1 MAAQEIVL
9 GTDNG
14 TFWTGRAED
23 PWIDDPAVSHVFAS
37 PREAWNVAAVLQK
50 SQAEYLEDSPVEL
63 HLRDSDLPRE
73 TRQITSTRHAN
84 NRSGLR
90 AQWRRGF
97 REALPPDLPS
107 TLPEGDSLNLYRLE
121 EYLRDTD
128 WDEVRSRDGAN
139 PRLDPAFRTAMTA
152 LSNRDPEAASA
163 LWQKQ
168 VPAALSARLLEQ
180 LAPEGSAPR
189 QGRPAEP
196 PGSRSPDV
204 PESNEVERVRERQP
218 QAPLA
223 SRGSE
228 SIGVNPGAPDPDPSR
243 SPPLPDFVRRHFV
256 RTGDRFYHRQ
266 TPDRLAF
273 TARRETFRAEDAS
286 VSVATALVELAHAQG
301 WSALRVKGSRDFKRL
316 VWEAASRRGLAVE
329 GYIPSPA
336 ELARL
341 ETGPESTAAPRPK
354 ASGETRLGGRERE
367 RPADP
372 LAGELVEH
380 GPAPF
385 QHQPSNS
392 PSYFVSLRDAV
403 GTLVTHWGIDLERA
417 MEESGAGVGDQVRLS
432 RLGKQRVQVR
442 EPIRDETG
450 VVIDHRVK
458 ETERNAWSVTVDRQG
473 DLDRRGRSRQDRGQ
487 ADGADPLAARVVEI
501 FTAERLARL
510 GSEDRARFRE
520 LYDQAK
526 ARLEARGRPQ
536 GSQRLPANDP
546 ARGGGRERVA
556 QGR

>member
-23 PWIDDPAVSHVFAS
+23 PWIDDPVVAHVFPS
-37 PREAWNVAAVLQK
+37 PREAWNVAIALQK

-63 HLRDSDLPRE
+63 HLRDPDLPRE
-73 TRQITSTRHAN
+73 TRQIASTRHAN
-84 NRSGLR
+84 SRPGLR

-107 TLPEGDSLNLYRLE
+107 TIPEGDSLNLYRLE

-152 LSNRDPEAASA
+152 LWNRDPEAASA

-168 VPAALSARLLEQ
+168 VPADLSDRLLEQ
-180 LAPEGSAPR
+180 LTPEGSAPR
-189 QGRPAEP
+189 QGRSAEP
-196 PGSRSPDV
+196 TGSRSPDV
-204 PESNEVERVRERQP
+204 PESNKIERVRERQP

-228 SIGVNPGAPDPDPSR
+228 SIGVNPGAPNPDPSR

-273 TARRETFRAEDAS
+273 TARGETFRAEDAS

-301 WSALRVKGSRDFKRL
+301 WTALRVKGSRDFKRL

-329 GYIPSPA
+329 GYVPSPA

-354 ASGETRLGGRERE
+354 ASSETRIGGRERE
-367 RPADP
+367 RPADS
-372 LAGELVEH
+372 LAGELAEH

-385 QHQPSNS
+385 QHQQGNS
-392 PSYFVSLRDAV
+392 PSYFVSLRDAA

-450 VVIDHRVK
+450 AVIDHRVK
-458 ETERNAWSVTVDRQG
+458 ETERNAWSVTIDRQG
-473 DLDRRGRSRQDRGQ
+473 NLDRRGRSRKDRGQ

-501 FTAERLARL
+501 FTAERLAQL
-510 GSEDRARFRE
+510 GPEDRARFRE

-526 ARLEARGRPQ
+526 VRLETGE
-536 GSQRLPANDP
+536 RLPRSAKSPSSRDTHD
-546 ARGGGRERVA
+546 RRRERVV

>member
-9 GTDNG
+9 GTNSG
-14 TFWTGRAED
+14 TFWTGRSED
-23 PWIDDPAVSHVFAS
+23 PWIDDPAVARVFAS
-37 PREAWNVAAVLQK
+37 PREAWDAAVTLQK
-50 SQAEYLEDSPVEL
+50 SQAEYLENSPVEL
-63 HLRDSDLPRE
+63 HLRDPDLPRE
-73 TRQITSTRHAN
+73 TRQITSTDHAN
-84 NRSGLR
+84 NRPGLR

-107 TLPEGDSLNLYRLE
+107 AVPERDSLNLYRLE

-128 WDEVRSRDGAN
+128 WEEVRSRGGAN
-139 PRLDPAFRTAMTA
+139 PRLDPAFRAAMTT
-152 LSNRDPEAASA
+152 LWKQDPEAASA

-168 VPAALSARLLEQ
+168 VPADLSDRLLEQ
-180 LAPEGSAPR
+180 LATEGPAPR
-189 QGRPAEP
+189 QGRSAGPV
-196 PGSRSPDV
+196 GSRSLAGV
-204 PESNEVERVRERQP
+204 ESNEIERVRERQP
-218 QAPLA
+218 PETLVP
-223 SRGSE
+223 REPE
-228 SIGVNPGAPDPDPSR
+228 SIGANPDASGPDPSR

-273 TARRETFRAEDAS
+273 TARGETFRAEDAS

-301 WSALRVKGSRDFKRL
+301 WPALRVKGSKEFKRL
-316 VWEAASRRGLAVE
+316 VWEAASRRGLLVE

-341 ETGPESTAAPRPK
+341 ETGPESTAATRPE
-354 ASGETRLGGRERE
+354 ASSETRLGGRERE

-385 QHQPSNS
+385 QRQPGNS
-392 PSYFVSLRDAV
+392 PSYFVSLRDAA
-403 GTLVTHWGIDLERA
+403 GTVVTHWGIDLERA
-417 MEESGAGVGDQVRLS
+417 MEKSGAGVGDRVRLA
-432 RLGKQRVQVR
+432 RLGRQRVQVR

-450 VVIDHRVK
+450 AVIDHRVK
-458 ETERNAWSVTVDRQG
+458 ETERNAWSVAVDRQANPNRC
-473 DLDRRGRSRQDRGQ
+473 DRSRQDRDQG
-487 ADGADPLAARVVEI
+487 DGTDPLAARVVEI
-501 FTAERLARL
+501 FTAERLTRL
-510 GSEDRARFRE
+510 GPEDRARFRE

-526 ARLEARGRPQ
+526 ARLEARGLPQ
-536 GSQRLPANDP
+536 GSQRLPTNDP
-546 ARGGGRERVA
+546 TRGRDRVA

>member
-9 GTDNG
+9 GTDSG
-14 TFWTGRAED
+14 TFWTGRSED
-23 PWIDDPAVSHVFAS
+23 PWIDDPSAAGVFAS
-37 PREAWNVAAVLQK
+37 PREAWDAAVKLQR
-50 SQAEYLEDSPVEL
+50 SQADYLEDSPVEL
-63 HLRDSDLPRE
+63 HLRDPDLPRG

-84 NRSGLR
+84 NRPELR

-128 WDEVRSRDGAN
+128 WDDVRSHGGAN

-152 LSNRDPEAASA
+152 LRNRDPEAVSA

-168 VPAALSARLLEQ
+168 VPADLSDRLLEQ
-180 LAPEGSAPR
+180 IATEGSAPR

-196 PGSRSPDV
+196 TGSRSPDV
-204 PESNEVERVRERQP
+204 PEFNEIERVRERQP

-228 SIGVNPGAPDPDPSR
+228 SIGVNPGAHDPDSSP

-273 TARRETFRAEDAS
+273 TTRGETFRAEDAS
-286 VSVATALVELAHAQG
+286 VSVATALVELAQAQG

-316 VWEAASRRGLAVE
+316 VWEAASKRGLAVE
-329 GYIPSPA
+329 GYVPSPA

-341 ETGPESTAAPRPK
+341 ETGPESTTAPRVK
-354 ASGETRLGGRERE
+354 APSETRLGGRERE

-385 QHQPSNS
+385 QCQPGNS

-403 GTLVTHWGIDLERA
+403 GTVVTHWGIDLERA
-417 MEESGAGVGDQVRLS
+417 MDESGAGAGDQVHLS
-432 RLGKQRVQVR
+432 RLGKQRMQLR

-450 VVIDHRVK
+450 AVIGHRVK
-458 ETERNAWSVTVDRQG
+458 ETERNAWSITIDRQG
-473 DLDRRGRSRQDRGQ
+473 NLDRRGRSRQDRGQ

-501 FTAERLARL
+501 FTAERLAQLRP
-510 GSEDRARFRE
+510 EDRARFRE

-526 ARLEARGRPQ
+526 ARLEARGRPR
-536 GSQRLPANDP
+536 GSARLPATDP
-546 ARGGGRERVA
+546 IRGRDRVA